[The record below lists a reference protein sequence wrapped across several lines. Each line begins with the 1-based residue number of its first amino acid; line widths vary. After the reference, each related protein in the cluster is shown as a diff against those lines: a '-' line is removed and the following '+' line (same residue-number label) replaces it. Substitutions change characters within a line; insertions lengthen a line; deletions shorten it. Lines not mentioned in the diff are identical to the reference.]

1 MPSTFH
7 SYVRPDSI
15 CVLAYYVTSDSMVG
29 RLTASS
35 SRIKFC
41 GVCYSRKQTH
51 ALPHTCENRPTKLPA
66 PPNERHTHKKMKAD
80 KCSRA
85 KVTNWPTRESHLHF
99 KRLHC
104 LLADSSPS
112 KTCFPMFPTKQH
124 SANRSE
130 LADAPSLM
138 SQHIYL
144 QWMQQIGVVLPRNST
159 YTPTDIHSGSVD

>member
-1 MPSTFH
+1 
-7 SYVRPDSI
+7 
-15 CVLAYYVTSDSMVG
+15 MVG

-35 SRIKFC
+35 SRIKLC
-41 GVCYSRKQTH
+41 GVFTIAENRHMNLHTNICTH
-51 ALPHTCENRPTKLPA
+51 APPHTCENRPTKLPA
-66 PPNERHTHKKMKAD
+66 PQMKDTHKKMKAD

-112 KTCFPMFPTKQH
+112 KTCFPMFLTKQH

-130 LADAPSLM
+130 LADVPSLM
-138 SQHIYL
+138 S
-144 QWMQQIGVVLPRNST
+144 
-159 YTPTDIHSGSVD
+159 